1 MKKKRKYIYG
11 SIGNC
16 SIGNVNINSTFNN
29 IIITLSNLKGDVLA
43 WSSAGQK
50 GFKGAKKNT
59 PYAAS
64 KTAQDIVEKG
74 KNMGLKKIK
83 IIVKG
88 PGAGREAAIRTLSN
102 LNVIRIKDI
111 TPIPH
116 NGCRP
121 PKKRRI

>member
-1 MKKKRKYIYG
+1 MKNKEISCCKIHIK
-11 SIGNC
+11 
-16 SIGNVNINSTFNN
+16 STFNN

-74 KNMGLKKIK
+74 KKLGLKKIK

-88 PGAGREAAIRTLSN
+88 PGAGREAALRTLSN
-102 LNVIRIKDI
+102 LNVLRIKDI

>member
-1 MKKKRKYIYG
+1 MKNQDISCCKVHIK
-11 SIGNC
+11 
-16 SIGNVNINSTFNN
+16 STFNN
-29 IIITLSNLKGDVLA
+29 IIITLSNFKGDVLA
-43 WSSAGQK
+43 WASAGQK

-59 PYAAS
+59 PYAAC

-74 KNMGLKKIK
+74 KKMGIKKIN

-88 PGAGREAAIRTLSN
+88 PGGGREAAIRTLSN
-102 LNVIRIKDI
+102 LNVIKIKDI

>member
-1 MKKKRKYIYG
+1 MKTIYG
-11 SIGNC
+11 

-29 IIITLSNLKGDVLA
+29 IIITLSNLEGEVLA
-43 WSSAGQK
+43 WASAGQK
-50 GFKGAKKNT
+50 GFRGAKKNT

-64 KTAQDIVEKG
+64 KTAQYIVEQG
-74 KNMGLKKIK
+74 KKMGLKKIN

-88 PGAGREAAIRTLSN
+88 PGSGREAAIRTLSN
-102 LNVIRIKDI
+102 LKVIRIKDM

>member
-1 MKKKRKYIYG
+1 MKNKDISCCKIH
-11 SIGNC
+11 
-16 SIGNVNINSTFNN
+16 INSTFNN
-29 IIITLSNLKGDVLA
+29 IIITLSNVKGDVLA

-59 PYAAS
+59 PYAAR
-64 KTAQDIVEKG
+64 KTAEDIVEKG
-74 KNMGLKKIK
+74 KKMGIKKIN

-88 PGAGREAAIRTLSN
+88 LGVGSEAAIRTLSN